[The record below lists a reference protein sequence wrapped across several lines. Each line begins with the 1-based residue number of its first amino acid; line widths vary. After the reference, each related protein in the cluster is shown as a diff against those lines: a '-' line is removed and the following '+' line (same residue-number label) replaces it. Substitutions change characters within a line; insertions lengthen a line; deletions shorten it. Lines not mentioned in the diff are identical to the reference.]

1 LQQEP
6 FDQYNVDVDLSIFPF
21 ALVGFKFEFSE
32 GHLTW
37 FIGMIVP
44 AKSVAISFHE
54 NVSVDVY
61 DGDDDDD
68 DDPPRAWTSK
78 TCIPVLLC
86 NNMQQKDDDYN
97 ASTHSQRS
105 RTKSS
110 FD

>member
-1 LQQEP
+1 
-6 FDQYNVDVDLSIFPF
+6 
-21 ALVGFKFEFSE
+21 
-32 GHLTW
+32 
-37 FIGMIVP
+37 MIVP